1 MHTPNLVIKG
11 QTHGE
16 GEGSQKCQQL
26 LEISVTNYQQMFNN
40 VELFD
45 TSR

>member
-16 GEGSQKCQQL
+16 GGGVPEVPTTTWNFSHKLSTDVQQRR
-26 LEISVTNYQQMFNN
+26 IIWH
-40 VELFD
+40 
-45 TSR
+45 